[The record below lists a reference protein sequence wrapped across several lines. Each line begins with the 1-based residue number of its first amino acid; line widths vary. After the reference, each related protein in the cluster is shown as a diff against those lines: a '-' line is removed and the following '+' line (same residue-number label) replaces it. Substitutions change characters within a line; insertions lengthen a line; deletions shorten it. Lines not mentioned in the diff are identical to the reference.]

1 MRLSAILATVGWAAA
16 EVLMRRSPASDLLA
30 RASSTAGL
38 ALALA
43 HVFLAFHF
51 VYAWDH
57 EAAVTAT
64 ARQTAAV
71 VGWGWRGGIFV
82 NYVFLAV
89 WLADVCWWWADPGSH
104 LSRSPR
110 LELAR
115 LSLFTFMFVNAA
127 IVFAPAPARV
137 VGIAALTAV
146 LLASPV
152 IRRSAAA
159 PA

>member
-1 MRLSAILATVGWAAA
+1 LRLSAILATVGWAAA

-38 ALALA
+38 ALALV

-71 VGWGWRGGIFV
+71 VGWGWRGGLFV
-82 NYVFLAV
+82 NYVFLGL

-104 LSRSPR
+104 LSRPPR
-110 LELAR
+110 LERAR

-127 IVFAPAPARV
+127 IVFAPAPGRLA
-137 VGIAALTAV
+137 GIAALTAV
-146 LLASPV
+146 LLGSPV
-152 IRRSAAA
+152 IRRSSAA

>member
-1 MRLSAILATVGWAAA
+1 LRLSAVLATVGWAAA
-16 EVLMRRSPASDLLA
+16 EVLMRRSPSSDRLA

-38 ALALA
+38 ALALV
-43 HVFLAFHF
+43 HVILAFDL

-57 EAAVTAT
+57 EAAVAGTAQ
-64 ARQTAAV
+64 QTAAV
-71 VGWGWRGGIFV
+71 LGWSWRGGIFV
-82 NYVFLAV
+82 NYVFLAL
-89 WLADVCWWWADPGSH
+89 WLADVCWWWVHPDSH

-110 LELAR
+110 IERAR

-127 IVFAPAPARV
+127 IVFAPAPGRL

-146 LLASPV
+146 LFASPV
-152 IRRSAAA
+152 LRRRSAA

>member
-30 RASSTAGL
+30 RVSSTAGL
-38 ALALA
+38 ALAFV
-43 HVFLAFHF
+43 HVLLAFHF

-152 IRRSAAA
+152 IRRSSAA

>member
-16 EVLMRRSPASDLLA
+16 EVLMRRSPASDRLA

-38 ALALA
+38 ALALV
-43 HVFLAFHF
+43 HVVLAFDL

-57 EAAVTAT
+57 EAAVDGTAQ
-64 ARQTAAV
+64 QTAAV
-71 VGWGWRGGIFV
+71 LGWGWRGGIFV
-82 NYVFLAV
+82 NYGFLAL
-89 WLADVCWWWADPGSH
+89 WLADVCWWWADPDSH

-127 IVFAPAPARV
+127 IVFAPAPGRF

-146 LLASPV
+146 LFASPV
-152 IRRSAAA
+152 LRRRSAA

>member
-1 MRLSAILATVGWAAA
+1 LRLSAILATVAWAAA
-16 EVLMRRSPASDLLA
+16 EVLMRRSPAAELLA
-30 RASSTAGL
+30 RASATVGL
-38 ALALA
+38 ALALV
-43 HVFLAFHF
+43 HVFLAFHV

-64 ARQTAAV
+64 AQQTAAV
-71 VGWGWRGGIFV
+71 VGWAWRGGIFV
-82 NYVFLAV
+82 NYVFLAL

-104 LSRSPR
+104 RSRSPR
-110 LELAR
+110 FELAR

-127 IVFAPAPARV
+127 IVFAPAPGRV
-137 VGIAALTAV
+137 VGIAALTVV

-152 IRRSAAA
+152 LRRRSAA